1 MSFLQIA
8 FFVMPFCGLPFSVYA
23 SLRTASLRDAFL
35 HVGSLRDASLRVA
48 SLLYAFLRVGSL
60 RDASACCLFLC
71 DTQMIVAFLEFLPFT
86 VVFFLPTLTRYI
98 SDLTEPFSLL
108 GY

>member
-1 MSFLQIA
+1 MPFLQIA

-60 RDASACCLFLC
+60 RDASLRYASLR
-71 DTQMIVAFLEFLPFT
+71 VAFFCVIP
-86 VVFFLPTLTRYI
+86 R
-98 SDLTEPFSLL
+98 
-108 GY
+108 